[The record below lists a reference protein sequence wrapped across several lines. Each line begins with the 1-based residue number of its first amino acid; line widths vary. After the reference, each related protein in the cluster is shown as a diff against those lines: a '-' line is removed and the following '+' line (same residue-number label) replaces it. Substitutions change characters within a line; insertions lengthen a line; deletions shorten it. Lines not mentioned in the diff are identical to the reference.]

1 MMKQKLIQNS
11 GDYYK
16 KHINTTIDSIVADL
30 PHDITIISG
39 ENDAIT
45 ANKYLLSIFNPN
57 LSPLLSSPCCTSPT
71 LYLPDCS
78 TSSINNIINIIT
90 NGFSPIN
97 NVFYNDKDEVVSTAN
112 VLGVEIMELC
122 KVNKEMLSKFIDNK
136 EKPNKAE

>member
-1 MMKQKLIQNS
+1 MVSIKVITVKMMKQKILQNS
-11 GDYYK
+11 GDCYK
-16 KHINTTIDSIVADL
+16 KRINTAIDSIVTNL

-57 LSPLLSSPCCTSPT
+57 LSPLLSSPCCTSST

-97 NVFYNDKDEVVSTAN
+97 NVFYNDKDEVINTAK

-122 KVNKEMLSKFIDNK
+122 EV
-136 EKPNKAE
+136 

>member
-16 KHINTTIDSIVADL
+16 KHINTAIDSIVADL

-39 ENDAIT
+39 ENDVIT

-112 VLGVEIMELC
+112 VLGVEIEERIRSILNA
-122 KVNKEMLSKFIDNK
+122 K
-136 EKPNKAE
+136 